1 MSAASFYEQLWQI
14 VAFSLLPLVAAIS
27 GAAIAARRPPGP
39 GMRSNIQHL
48 AAGVVFSVVAVE
60 ILPGVTHRQQPLLL
74 TIGFS
79 LGVALMLGLEW
90 YSARTEKIENEEE
103 VASGSNMSLLVALG
117 VDVFLDGLLIA
128 ISFKAGAQAGKLLAL
143 ALSVELLST
152 ALALASTLG
161 RQGVSFV
168 RNVATNAAVFSLL
181 VVGAAVGAG
190 FSPYLEG
197 AVLDLILSFGLAA
210 LLFLV
215 TEELLVEAHKEP
227 ETPFS
232 TALFFIG
239 FVVFLLL
246 GMSLAA

>member
-1 MSAASFYEQLWQI
+1 MATAPLVDQLWQI
-14 VAFSLLPLVAAIS
+14 ISFALFPLIAAIV
-27 GAAIAARRPPGP
+27 GAVIAARHPPGA

-60 ILPGVTHRQQPLLL
+60 ILPDVTHRQHPLLL

-90 YSARTEKIENEEE
+90 YSGHAEKGEGGDAN
-103 VASGSNMSLLVALG
+103 SSSNLSLFAALG
-117 VDVFLDGLLIA
+117 LDVFLDGLLIA
-128 ISFKAGAQAGKLLAL
+128 ISFKAGANAGKLLAL

-152 ALALASTLG
+152 ALALSSTLS
-161 RQGVSFV
+161 RQGISFM
-168 RNVATNAAVFSLL
+168 RNVGTNAAIFSLL
-181 VVGAAVGAG
+181 VVGAAVGAW

-197 AVLDLILSFGLAA
+197 VILDLILSFGLAA

-239 FVVFLLL
+239 FLAFLLL
-246 GMSLAA
+246 GMAHPT